1 MEKRKM
7 AKYIFATI
15 FCFIVLLIL
24 IMVIP
29 LLNEVAFEGSNNTK
43 AYTEE
48 EMFNMGIDKGMW
60 ITKGENEAQEH
71 NIVKS
76 PSR

>member
-1 MEKRKM
+1 MEKKKII
-7 AKYIFATI
+7 KYIFATI

-29 LLNEVAFEGSNNTK
+29 LLNEVAFDGSNNTR

-60 ITKGENEAQEH
+60 ITKGENETQAN
-71 NIVKS
+71 NI
-76 PSR
+76 